1 MRTLYKHLILTT
13 LLLTLVISTPLLR
26 AEENTGTNES
36 EDHNGNI
43 TITNGN
49 LTAIFDGQKPSLR
62 FFFTSNARQ
71 TYFLKFNSLT
81 EFNATNGLAFLH
93 NESLAQAS
101 LEEANWTHSQFYNAS
116 DGALAIDFTTHQ
128 LNITPT
134 GHQEDFGSNE
144 TSHLSN
150 TTVTITAKLYPT
162 GTDHTV
168 QVGNATFTVHGGVE
182 IKLDISINNW
192 PFINTND
199 RLALRIDL
207 HSSINTFEVS
217 EHDGDH
223 EINTNQTET
232 GNDTQTG
239 NTMPAPHLALMNET
253 QGNDTDHEI
262 SEHQGEGQVQLL
274 TSNGLIGGFFRFVS
288 NAMTD
293 GSSTAVAASY
303 RFEPDEV
310 NSTQHEFKLY
320 LSYHSFTNSLV
331 HDPSFGV
338 VPTPSQSLPVF
349 TALSIVLVGVMSAAV
364 LVAQRK
370 RILR

>member
-1 MRTLYKHLILTT
+1 MRTLHKLLLTT
-13 LLLTLVISTPLLR
+13 LLLTLFLSTPILR
-26 AEENTGTNES
+26 AEVNSGTFEN

-49 LTAIFDGQKPSLR
+49 LTAVFNGQKPSLR
-62 FFFTSNARQ
+62 FFYTSNARQ
-71 TYFLKFNSLT
+71 NFFLKFNSLT
-81 EFNATNGLAFLH
+81 EFNDTTHTLAFHH
-93 NESLAQAS
+93 NESLARAS
-101 LEEANWTHSQFYNAS
+101 LEDANWTHSQFYNAS

-128 LNITPT
+128 LNIVPT
-134 GHQEDFGSNE
+134 GHMEDTFFP
-144 TSHLSN
+144 SHLAN
-150 TTVTITAKLYPT
+150 VTVTITAKLYPT
-162 GTDHTV
+162 STDHTIT
-168 QVGNATFTVHGGVE
+168 VGNATFTIHGGVE
-182 IKLDISINNW
+182 IKLDLSISKW

-207 HSSINTFEVS
+207 HSSINGFEVS
-217 EHDGDH
+217 ENDGDH
-223 EINTNQTET
+223 EIH
-232 GNDTQTG
+232 D
-239 NTMPAPHLALMNET
+239 H

-262 SEHQGEGQVQLL
+262 AEHEGGGQVQLL

-310 NSTQHEFKLY
+310 NSTEHEFKLF

-338 VPTPSQSLPVF
+338 VPRNLSTPVF
-349 TALSIVLVGVMSAAV
+349 TALSIILVSVMSAAV

>member
-1 MRTLYKHLILTT
+1 MRTLHKLILTT
-13 LLLTLVISTPLLR
+13 LLLTLFISTPLLR
-26 AEENTGTNES
+26 AEETGTSEN

-81 EFNATNGLAFLH
+81 EFNDTTHTLAFFH
-93 NESLAQAS
+93 NESLARAS
-101 LEEANWTHSQFYNAS
+101 LEDANWTHSQFYNAT

-128 LNITPT
+128 LNIVPT
-134 GHQEDFGSNE
+134 GHMED
-144 TSHLSN
+144 TWTPTHLSN
-150 TTVTITAKLYPT
+150 VTVTITAKLYPT
-162 GTDHTV
+162 NTDHTIT
-168 QVGNATFTVHGGVE
+168 VGNATFTIHGGVE

-207 HSSINTFEVS
+207 HSSINEFEVS

-223 EINTNQTET
+223 EVNTNETEPANETHT
-232 GNDTQTG
+232 GD
-239 NTMPAPHLALMNET
+239 TMPAPFNVTPLNET

-274 TSNGLIGGFFRFVS
+274 TSNGLVGGFFRFVS

-310 NSTQHEFKLY
+310 NSTEHEFKLY

-338 VPTPSQSLPVF
+338 VPRPSQSTPVF

-364 LVAQRK
+364 LVARRK
-370 RILR
+370 RILS

>member
-1 MRTLYKHLILTT
+1 MRTLHKHLILTT
-13 LLLTLVISTPLLR
+13 LLLTLIITTPLLR
-26 AEENTGTNES
+26 AEDNSGTSEN
-36 EDHNGNI
+36 EDHDGNI

-71 TYFLKFNSLT
+71 VYFLKFNSLT
-81 EFNATNGLAFLH
+81 EFNATLGLAFYH
-93 NESLAQAS
+93 NESLAFAS

-128 LNITPT
+128 LNIVPT
-134 GHQEDFGSNE
+134 GHMEDTFEPN
-144 TSHLSN
+144 HLSN

-162 GTDHTV
+162 NTDKTI
-168 QVGNATFTVHGGVE
+168 QVGNATFTIHGGVE
-182 IKLDISINNW
+182 IKLDISINGW
-192 PFINTND
+192 PFININD

-207 HSSINTFEVS
+207 HSNINQFEVS

-223 EINTNQTET
+223 EINTNETEHE
-232 GNDTQTG
+232 NETQTG
-239 NTMPAPHLALMNET
+239 HTLPAPHSLAPMNET

-262 SEHQGEGQVQLL
+262 SEHNGEGQVQLL
-274 TSNGLIGGFFRFVS
+274 TSDGLIGGFFRFVS

-293 GSSTAVAASY
+293 GSPTAVAASY

-310 NSTQHEFKLY
+310 NSTEQEFKLY
-320 LSYHSFTNSLV
+320 LSYHSFTTSLV

-338 VPTPSQSLPVF
+338 VPRPSQSLPVF
-349 TALSIVLVGVMSAAV
+349 TALSVILLGVMSAAV

>member
-1 MRTLYKHLILTT
+1 MRTLHKQLFLTT
-13 LLLTLVISTPLLR
+13 LLLTLIITTPILR
-26 AEENTGTNES
+26 ADENTGTTEH

-62 FFFTSNARQ
+62 FFFTSNALQR
-71 TYFLKFNSLT
+71 YFLKFNSLT
-81 EFNATNGLAFLH
+81 EFNATNGLAFFH
-93 NESLAQAS
+93 NESLASAS

-134 GHQEDFGSNE
+134 GHMEDTNE
-144 TSHLSN
+144 PNHLSN

-162 GTDHTV
+162 NTDHTIT
-168 QVGNATFTVHGGVE
+168 VGNATFTIHGGVE

-192 PFINTND
+192 PFLNTND

-207 HSSINTFEVS
+207 HSSINEFEVS

-223 EINTNQTET
+223 EINTNETEP
-232 GNDTQTG
+232 GNETQTG
-239 NTMPAPHLALMNET
+239 DTLPAPYSLAPMNET

-293 GSSTAVAASY
+293 GSPTAVAASY

-310 NSTQHEFKLY
+310 NSTEHEFKLF
-320 LSYHSFTNSLV
+320 LSYHSFSSSLV

-338 VPTPSQSLPVF
+338 VPLPRQSLPVF
-349 TALSIVLVGVMSAAV
+349 TALSVILVGVMSAAV
-364 LVAQRK
+364 LLARRK
-370 RILR
+370 RILS

>member
-1 MRTLYKHLILTT
+1 MRTLHKLLLTT

-26 AEENTGTNES
+26 AEESSGTSES
-36 EDHNGNI
+36 EDQNGNI

-71 TYFLKFNSLT
+71 DYFLKFNSLT
-81 EFNATNGLAFLH
+81 EFNATNGLAFFR
-93 NESLAQAS
+93 NESLASAS
-101 LEEANWTHSQFYNAS
+101 LEEATWNHTQFYNAS

-128 LNITPT
+128 LMIVPT
-134 GHQEDFGSNE
+134 GNMEDTVIPN
-144 TSHLSN
+144 HLAN
-150 TTVTITAKLYPT
+150 VTVTITAKLYPT
-162 GTDHTV
+162 NTDHTIT
-168 QVGNATFTVHGGVE
+168 VGNATFTIHGGVE
-182 IKLDISINNW
+182 IKLDISISGW
-192 PFINTND
+192 PFINPND

-207 HSSINTFEVS
+207 HSSINQFEVS

-223 EINTNQTET
+223 EVNTNET
-232 GNDTQTG
+232 GPEPNDTQTS
-239 NTMPAPHLALMNET
+239 NTTPAPYSLAPMNET

-262 SEHQGEGQVQLL
+262 SEHEGQGQVQLL
-274 TSNGLIGGFFRFVS
+274 TTDGLVGGFFRFVS

-293 GSSTAVAASY
+293 GSSTAVAASF

-310 NSTQHEFKLY
+310 NSTEHEFKLY
-320 LSYHSFTNSLV
+320 LSYHSFTNTLV

-338 VPTPSQSLPVF
+338 VPLPRQGLPVF
-349 TALSIVLVGVMSAAV
+349 TALSIILVGVMSAAV

-370 RILR
+370 RILS